1 MALGIAAIASVASIP
16 FINWQNKKEIQKVG
30 MADIIGNTPLVYL
43 SRLSKASGSDIYVMM

>member
-1 MALGIAAIASVASIP
+1 MALGMAAIASVASIP